1 MVFLIVFNVQAQIM
15 INEMNAS
22 NIDFENGDD
31 CDLEYEIRKVKVGN
45 NFVVIANEL
54 ENNDPFYLVICNK
67 PLYAKKTFDVDQGNT
82 QYEGDMIIGGIRYYK
97 MEGIPSTNFS
107 YRLLIDDGPTYTY
120 FHLVVKSK
128 ILMLPCVRQ
137 KGDLRFSMASKV
149 KDSLVATFEDKH
161 SPIN

>member
-1 MVFLIVFNVQAQIM
+1 M

-67 PLYAKKTFDVDQGNT
+67 PLYAKKTFDVD
-82 QYEGDMIIGGIRYYK
+82 
-97 MEGIPSTNFS
+97 
-107 YRLLIDDGPTYTY
+107 
-120 FHLVVKSK
+120 
-128 ILMLPCVRQ
+128 
-137 KGDLRFSMASKV
+137 
-149 KDSLVATFEDKH
+149 
-161 SPIN
+161 